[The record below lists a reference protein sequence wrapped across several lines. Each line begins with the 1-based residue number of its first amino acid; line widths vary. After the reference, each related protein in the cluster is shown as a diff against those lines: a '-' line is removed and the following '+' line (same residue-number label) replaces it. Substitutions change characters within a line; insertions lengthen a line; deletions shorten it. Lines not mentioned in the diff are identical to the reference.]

1 MSHQNRQQMSSTFD
15 SKQLKNEKIAVF
27 RAHKHLVHKTCGQDV
42 ENHVNKEPAKPLYNN
57 LHPLPN
63 F

>member
-1 MSHQNRQQMSSTFD
+1 MSHQNRQQMSSTFE

-42 ENHVNKEPAKPLYNN
+42 ENHVNK
-57 LHPLPN
+57 
-63 F
+63 